1 VTPPLV
7 TKSIKRRVKHM
18 EHIERRLEAQAARLA
33 ELVDYQDGS
42 VVSREIISKKT
53 GTVTL
58 FAFDQGQ
65 GLSEH
70 TAPFD
75 ALVYVFDG
83 EAEIV
88 ISGKPLR
95 VKQGET
101 VIMPANQPHA
111 LKAIKRFK
119 MILTMIRA

>member
-1 VTPPLV
+1 MTPPLV
-7 TKSIKRRVKHM
+7 TKSIKRRVKNM
-18 EHIERRLEAQAARLA
+18 EHIERRLEAQAAKLA
-33 ELVDYQDGS
+33 ELIDYQDGS

-65 GLSEH
+65 GLSDH